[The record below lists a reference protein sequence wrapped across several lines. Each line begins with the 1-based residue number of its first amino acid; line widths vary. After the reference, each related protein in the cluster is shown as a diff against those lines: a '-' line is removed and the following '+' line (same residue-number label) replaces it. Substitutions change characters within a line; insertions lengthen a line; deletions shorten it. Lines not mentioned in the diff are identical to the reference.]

1 MTEQIYSEKSRKVI
15 SNKKEIERAFNL
27 KISSKGNI
35 IFIEGKPEDELL
47 ALNAIEAINLGFP
60 IDEACY
66 LKDENIAFQKISI
79 KTISKKKNR
88 ELIRGRIIGERR
100 RVLDTIE
107 DLTDCKIVVHD
118 NLVGII
124 GRIEDIEKAV
134 YAVKKIIAGS
144 RHASIYAYLEEQKA
158 LERHQL

>member
-1 MTEQIYSEKSRKVI
+1 MVEQIYTEKLRKVLDNKKQIGKSFNIKI
-15 SNKKEIERAFNL
+15 SN
-27 KISSKGNI
+27 KGNI
-35 IFIEGKPEDELL
+35 IFLEGNPADEII
-47 ALNAIEAINLGFP
+47 AMDAIEAINLGFP
-60 IDEACY
+60 VNEACY
-66 LKDENIAFQKISI
+66 LRDDNIVFEKISI
-79 KTISKKKNR
+79 KAISKRKNR

-144 RHASIYAYLEEQKA
+144 RHASVYAYLEEQKA